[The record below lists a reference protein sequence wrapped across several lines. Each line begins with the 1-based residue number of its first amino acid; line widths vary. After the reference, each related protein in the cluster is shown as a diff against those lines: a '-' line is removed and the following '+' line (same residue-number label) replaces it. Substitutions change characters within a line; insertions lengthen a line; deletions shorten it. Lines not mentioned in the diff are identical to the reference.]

1 MNLRECDLFLH
12 SLLSRPGRPTDAE
25 LGRPLA
31 VATQL
36 CDEVRRHRADRHGR
50 AWRRPWE
57 CVRV

>member
-12 SLLSRPGRPTDAE
+12 SLLLRADHPTDAE
-25 LGRPLA
+25 LGRLLA

-36 CDEVRRHRADRHGR
+36 CDEVRRHRADRYGR

-57 CVRV
+57 GVRV

>member
-12 SLLSRPGRPTDAE
+12 SLLSRPSRPTDAE
-25 LGRPLA
+25 LGRLLA

-57 CVRV
+57 